1 PDIGAVLPHLSAI
14 APCGRQPYRIA
25 MIGEKSSLQEVLLPI
40 AEMVEGE
47 LLAPTGE
54 ATDTMIAELAGR
66 AAADRRVTV
75 VLYFSDFDP
84 AGWQMPISVAR
95 KLQALRT
102 LRHPDLKVEM
112 HRVALTLD
120 QVRQFDLPSTPL
132 KPTEKRASRWRQIM
146 GHEQTEIDALAA
158 LRPDHLRQIALD
170 AVAPFFD
177 SPLAAR
183 CEAARQ
189 PWLREIQAK
198 TAGHP
203 AFAAAREKIAKGYAR
218 AERAI
223 AAVRELQADTH
234 GELAMALGI
243 ENASIPT

>member
-1 PDIGAVLPHLSAI
+1 
-14 APCGRQPYRIA
+14 
-25 MIGEKSSLQEVLLPI
+25 
-40 AEMVEGE
+40 
-47 LLAPTGE
+47 
-54 ATDTMIAELAGR
+54 MIAELAER
-66 AAADRRVTV
+66 AAADGRPTV

-112 HRVALTLD
+112 HRVALRLD

-158 LRPDHLRQIALD
+158 LRPDDLRQIALD

-177 SPLAAR
+177 FTLAAR

-189 PWLREIQAK
+189 VWLTEAQAK
-198 TAGHP
+198 IADHP
-203 AFAAAREKIAKGYAR
+203 AFAAAREKIAEGYAR
-218 AERAI
+218 AERAV
-223 AAVRELQADTH
+223 AALRTLQADTH
-234 GELAMALGI
+234 GELATALGV
-243 ENASIPT
+243 ENASIPAPAARLEVPAPAPLISTEHDFAAASRRLIAEKKYEIEEKS